1 MAATDVDRPGSAPPA
16 TKSRSFVCW
25 LRSFSEIS
33 PERYRRFVLVAL
45 FFVSAIILTGA
56 AVRLSGS
63 GLGCPTWPR
72 CTGEQLVDIS
82 EPHRAVE
89 QLNRLF
95 TGTIGFACIA
105 VFAASLRRRPYR
117 RDLTRFGAL
126 LIAGVFLQAVIGGIV
141 VLLELQWHSVVLHF
155 LASILLL
162 YGNLELL
169 RRSGEASTERN
180 LVVDRDVRLLAEAT
194 FALTVLVVALGT
206 LVTSAGPHG
215 GDEDVDRLDWNLTSA
230 VRAHSIAVWCL
241 VAATIALTVLARR
254 RGAAATSA
262 RSNALLAVLM
272 FQGAIGY
279 LQWFNRVPPVLV
291 ELHILGAVA
300 VFIAASW
307 LRFGSFA
314 ATERPDAEATASP
327 APGA

>member
-1 MAATDVDRPGSAPPA
+1 MAAADLESRDTSTPA
-16 TKSRSFVCW
+16 ARTGPMAW

-33 PERYRRFVLVAL
+33 PARYRRFVLVAL

-72 CTGEQLVDIS
+72 CTGDELVDVS
-82 EPHRAVE
+82 EPHRAIE
-89 QLNRLF
+89 QINRLF
-95 TGTIGFACIA
+95 TGTIGLACIA

-126 LIAGVFLQAVIGGIV
+126 LIAGVFLQAIIGGIV

-169 RRSGEASTERN
+169 RRAGEPSTLRVS
-180 LVVDRDVRLLAEAT
+180 VVDRDVRGLTETT
-194 FALTVLVVALGT
+194 FGLGVVVIALGT

-215 GDEDVDRLDWNLTSA
+215 GDEDVERLDWHLTSA
-230 VRAHSIAVWCL
+230 VRVHSIAVWVF
-241 VAATIALTVLARR
+241 VATTIGLIVLARR
-254 RGAAATSA
+254 RGALTTANRA
-262 RSNALLAVLM
+262 NALLALLM
-272 FQGAIGY
+272 FQGVIGY

-300 VFIAASW
+300 VFIAVTW
-307 LRFGSFA
+307 LRFGSFVA
-314 ATERPDAEATASP
+314 RAGVDAERSAESTSVA
-327 APGA
+327 